1 FQTQPAASL
10 PINSL
15 LSSEKIVVIGTS
27 TGGTQ
32 ALEYVLTHLPKHA
45 PGIVIVQHMP
55 EKFTAMFA
63 ERLNSLSQMTV
74 SEAKS
79 GDRVLPGI
87 ALIA

>member
-1 FQTQPAASL
+1 MFNASASHSDKSLSTEHKFQTQPAASL

-45 PGIVIVQHMP
+45 PGIVIVQHIP

-63 ERLNSLSQMTV
+63 
-74 SEAKS
+74 
-79 GDRVLPGI
+79 
-87 ALIA
+87 